1 MDKVVEIYKF
11 EINRIYKSTPIDNK
25 LINLYRGLSE
35 YFKRYKNDNASAIMY
50 YNLAYYLQI
59 KIILED
65 MRRPVSS
72 AYDAYGKFS
81 EEYLKRSLEPTHFR
95 EAVYEQLMF
104 IEGLS
109 KKKIYD
115 LFIQDVSN
123 YYDLDE
129 ELFKYVINYLIA
141 YIKKED
147 DQEAF
152 SKVIDLIKTK
162 YLIPKKERDAFKYD
176 FDEEYYIEENTH
188 RNRQTIKTNINKLI
202 KEDVNIEVE
211 IDIDT
216 GEIIWYLEEEEL
228 KKL

>member
-109 KKKIYD
+109 KKKM
-115 LFIQDVSN
+115 
-123 YYDLDE
+123 
-129 ELFKYVINYLIA
+129 
-141 YIKKED
+141 IKKLF
-147 DQEAF
+147 Q
-152 SKVIDLIKTK
+152 KLLI
-162 YLIPKKERDAFKYD
+162 
-176 FDEEYYIEENTH
+176 
-188 RNRQTIKTNINKLI
+188 
-202 KEDVNIEVE
+202 
-211 IDIDT
+211 
-216 GEIIWYLEEEEL
+216 
-228 KKL
+228 